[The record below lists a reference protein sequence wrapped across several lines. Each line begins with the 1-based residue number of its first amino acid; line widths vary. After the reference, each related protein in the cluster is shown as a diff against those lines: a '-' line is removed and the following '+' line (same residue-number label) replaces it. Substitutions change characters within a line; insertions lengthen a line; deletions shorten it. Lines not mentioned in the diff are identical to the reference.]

1 MFGVGGFF
9 SPFVVLYFEE
19 MTYFVL
25 GLLMFLAVPA
35 YFFLKTP
42 ELGKEKRASAILEAG
57 NLAD

>member
-25 GLLMFLAVPA
+25 GLLMFIVVPV
-35 YFFLKTP
+35 YFILRTP
-42 ELGKEKRASAILEAG
+42 ELDKEKRASTIL
-57 NLAD
+57 